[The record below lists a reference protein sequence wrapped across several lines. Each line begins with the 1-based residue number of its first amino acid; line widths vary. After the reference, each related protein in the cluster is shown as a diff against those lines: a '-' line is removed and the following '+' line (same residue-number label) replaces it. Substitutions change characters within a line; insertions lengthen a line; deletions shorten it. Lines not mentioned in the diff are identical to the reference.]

1 MTDSWDE
8 LPQDCQLSLAEG
20 AMQRACAI
28 LAQQAESLAEEIER
42 GEIED
47 RGGADAL
54 RLLARLFHLAHL
66 QSQAVAGRA

>member
-1 MTDSWDE
+1 MAAAWDD
-8 LPQDCQLSLAEG
+8 LPKDCQLSMAEG
-20 AMQRACAI
+20 ALQHACAI

-54 RLLARLFHLAHL
+54 RLLARLVRLAHL
-66 QSQAVAGRA
+66 QGQTVAGRA